1 MKTDSLF
8 YRIFNTAPSL
18 FFETIAQENRDGYE
32 FQSVELKQT
41 AFRID
46 GVFTPPASHPNQPTF
61 FLEVQFQKDE
71 FLYHRLFSEL
81 FLYLKQYPQTYDWQ
95 VVVIYPRRSKE
106 QIDSHLFLP
115 LLEIDRVQRIY
126 LDEIGLFQNQQNQTA
141 PPLGMGLIQLIVTP
155 DEEAIDLAHQLLN
168 RPFPDN
174 TNLSKNIILD
184 LVETILIYKLPT
196 LTRKEIE
203 SMLGIVDSVKQTRV
217 YQEAIA
223 EGIELG
229 REAGIEEGREAGIE
243 EGREVGIEEGREV
256 GIEEGVAIGY
266 LRLIL
271 IQIQR
276 RLGNLPPDIYQR
288 LEQLSIDHLE
298 SLAEALFTFTTIAD
312 LEDWIKGKTLS
323 SPVLEN

>member
-1 MKTDSLF
+1 M
-8 YRIFNTAPSL
+8 
-18 FFETIAQENRDGYE
+18 
-32 FQSVELKQT
+32 
-41 AFRID
+41 
-46 GVFTPPASHPNQPTF
+46 
-61 FLEVQFQKDE
+61 
-71 FLYHRLFSEL
+71 
-81 FLYLKQYPQTYDWQ
+81 
-95 VVVIYPRRSKE
+95 
-106 QIDSHLFLP
+106 FLP

-126 LDEIGLFQNQQNQTA
+126 LDEIGLLQNQKNQTD

-155 DEEAIDLAHQLLN
+155 DQEAIDLAHQLLN

-174 TNLSKNIILD
+174 TNLSKDIILD
-184 LVETILIYKLPT
+184 LIETILIYKLPT
-196 LTRKEIE
+196 LTREEIE

-243 EGREVGIEEGREV
+243 EGREVGIEEG
-256 GIEEGVAIGY
+256 VAIGY

-276 RLGNLPPDIYQR
+276 RLGNLSPDINQQ

-312 LEDWIKGKTLS
+312 LEDWIKAKALS
-323 SPVLEN
+323 AQS